1 MWIFKKIKNKTHFI
15 TAWRQKIFA
24 MMRLSQTSQKFLA
37 HKFKLVY
44 IILFVYIYI
53 IQVYVPEGPYLVNK
67 IEFIWMD
74 ILYTFQCLG
83 SILPMSLIWYFCH
96 FFIIFLINKYK
107 SLNTIEINNWNKIKG
122 IFYVLPR
129 YNDWSENNILP
140 GICEFWYLWL
150 NQNTST
156 LSNSDKVRGV

>member
-1 MWIFKKIKNKTHFI
+1 MDFQENKKQETFYCCLTAKNICYDETL
-15 TAWRQKIFA
+15 ANLSKIS
-24 MMRLSQTSQKFLA
+24 RTQ
-37 HKFKLVY
+37 
-44 IILFVYIYI
+44 
-53 IQVYVPEGPYLVNK
+53 IQVGLQYIVCIFIHYTGLRPWRPIIVKYNWIYLNGHS
-67 IEFIWMD
+67 
-74 ILYTFQCLG
+74 LTFQCLG

-96 FFIIFLINKYK
+96 FFIFFLINKYK